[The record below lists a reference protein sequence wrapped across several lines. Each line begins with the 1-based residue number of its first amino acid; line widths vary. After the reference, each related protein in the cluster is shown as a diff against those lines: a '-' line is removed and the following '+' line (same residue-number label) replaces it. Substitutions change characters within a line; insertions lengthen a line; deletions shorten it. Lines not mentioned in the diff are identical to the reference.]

1 MTDVKDHTTMS
12 ITLTEQDK
20 ITLRTAA
27 YGAVSLLAAA
37 GATGSPH
44 KVATEGSVAL
54 ASATGLVGHVLAEKS
69 TGMNLNGKSVAELAD
84 HVLPA
89 LTASMS
95 LLRKQAPAEA
105 DNFRGTVLVAV
116 EAAARAQK
124 GEPGPA
130 MADMA
135 RKITEALDA
144 A

>member
-1 MTDVKDHTTMS
+1 MS
-12 ITLTEQDK
+12 VTLTDQDK

-44 KVATEGSVAL
+44 KVATQGSIAL
-54 ASATGLVGHVLAEKS
+54 ASATGLVGHVLA
-69 TGMNLNGKSVAELAD
+69 D
-84 HVLPA
+84 RVLPA
-89 LTASMS
+89 LTASVH
-95 LLRKQAPAEA
+95 LLKRQAPAEA
-105 DNFRGTVLVAV
+105 DNFRSTVLVAV

-124 GEPGPA
+124 GEPGPT
-130 MADMA
+130 MADMT

>member
-1 MTDVKDHTTMS
+1 MS
-12 ITLTEQDK
+12 VTLTDQDK

-44 KVATEGSVAL
+44 KVATQGSIAL
-54 ASATGLVGHVLAEKS
+54 ASATGLVGHVLADKS
-69 TGMNLNGKSVAELAD
+69 TGMDLSGKSVAELAD
-84 HVLPA
+84 RVLPA
-89 LTASMS
+89 LTASVH
-95 LLRKQAPAEA
+95 LLKRQGPAEA
-105 DNFRGTVLVAV
+105 DNFRSTVLVAV

-124 GEPGPA
+124 GEPGPT